1 MATLKDIAQLAKVS
15 NATVSRVLN
24 YDQTLSVGDDTRK
37 RIFEAAESLNYSKST
52 KKTTMTK
59 GKIAIVEWYT
69 EKEELEDLYY
79 LSIRIGVERK
89 LIELG
94 YEITRYFQND
104 QFDSLNNVLGAVVI
118 GKYSPAQITELK
130 KMNSNLVFVDMHT
143 LDAGVSC
150 VMTDFKSP
158 VKSVIDCFNE
168 QGLTKI
174 GMLTGQESTFDG
186 VNLGPDPRFI
196 YFKLY
201 LENMNNYH
209 PEWIYTGDFTPESGY
224 QLTLKLLTDHSDN
237 LPNALFIAND
247 AMAIGALR
255 ALNESTIKVPE
266 QLSLISFNDTSIAE
280 YTFPALSSV
289 KVYTEQ
295 MGKSAAELLINQ
307 MTMSDKIIP
316 QIITIGTTLSL
327 RNSSK

>member
-24 YDQTLSVGDDTRK
+24 YDQTLSVGNETRK
-37 RIFEAAESLNYSKST
+37 RIFEAAERLNYSKN
-52 KKTTMTK
+52 KKKSHTAQ
-59 GKIAIVEWYT
+59 GKIAIIEWYT
-69 EKEELEDLYY
+69 EKEELDDLYY
-79 LSIRIGVERK
+79 LSIRIGIERK
-89 LIELG
+89 LLELG
-94 YEITRYFQND
+94 YEITRFFQND
-104 QFDSLNNVLGAVVI
+104 QFDSLTDALGAIII
-118 GKYSPAQITELK
+118 GKYSPAQINELK
-130 KMNSNLVFVDMHT
+130 QMNSNLVFVDMNT
-143 LDAGVSC
+143 LDAGISC
-150 VMTDFKSP
+150 VMTDFKTP
-158 VKSVIDCFNE
+158 VKAVIDHFNA

-174 GMLTGQESTFDG
+174 GMITGEESTFDA
-186 VNLGPDPRFI
+186 VNLGPDSRFTH
-196 YFKLY
+196 FKAY
-201 LENMNNYH
+201 LESAHNYH

-224 QLTLKLLTDHSDN
+224 QLALKLLAEQSDN

-247 AMAIGALR
+247 AMAVGALR

-280 YTFPALSSV
+280 YTFPTLSSV

-307 MTMSDKIIP
+307 LAMTDIIP
-316 QIITIGTTLSL
+316 QVITIGTTLTL